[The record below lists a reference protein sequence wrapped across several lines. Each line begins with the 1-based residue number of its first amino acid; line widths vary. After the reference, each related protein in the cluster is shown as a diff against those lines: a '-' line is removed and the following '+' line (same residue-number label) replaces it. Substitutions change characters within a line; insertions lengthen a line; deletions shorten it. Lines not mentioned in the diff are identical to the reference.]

1 MSEDYL
7 RIATDSPFGE
17 VGLHKSV
24 FEFFVVQSIRETK
37 GAVYD
42 AALPNSKSAVMCY
55 VSDEGLVI
63 DVSIRVMY
71 GYRVQVI
78 IERIQERII
87 QQIEQ
92 ATGITTKEVNV
103 FVFNIEF

>member
-1 MSEDYL
+1 MLENYL
-7 RIATDSPFGE
+7 KIAQDSPFGE
-17 VGLHKSV
+17 VGLHKDV
-24 FEFFVVQSIRETK
+24 FDFFVIQAIRETK

-42 AALPNSKSAVMCY
+42 VALPNAKSAVLCY
-55 VSDEGLVI
+55 FENGVLII

-78 IERIQERII
+78 IERVQERII

-92 ATGITTKEVNV
+92 ATGITPKEVNV